1 MSRKDTLRRLLGG
14 EMTPEPEAA
23 TPPEPAASRVP
34 SGAVRAMG
42 LSLGQLR
49 EEAEALRARI
59 EGGETVV
66 TLDPALVE
74 ASFVADRIAG
84 DSEAELSELVQSI
97 ATSGQQVPVLV
108 RPHPEKAGHYQIAYG
123 HRRLLAVKRLGIPLQ
138 AVIRPLSDAELV
150 VAQGKENI
158 ERRNLTFIERALF
171 AAHLEARGFDRPTL
185 HAALAVQ
192 SAEMT
197 RYLQVVRAIPRA
209 VILAIGAAPRTG
221 RPRWLEMQR
230 LFADTEAP
238 ALAEHAMASPGFRAL
253 NSDARFQRVFAALRD
268 GRPAAEADPWW
279 RNPQGDPVVKV
290 EPGPQGLRLTVN
302 DRLEPEFGRFLV
314 QQLDTLYR
322 AFRSSAGEQAEDAAR

>member
-1 MSRKDTLRRLLGG
+1 MSRKDTLRRLLGAA
-14 EMTPEPEAA
+14 PEAEDSPA
-23 TPPEPAASRVP
+23 TPAGQRVP

-49 EEAEALRARI
+49 EEAEALRARV
-59 EGGETVV
+59 EAGEAVV
-66 TLDPALVE
+66 SLDPALVE
-74 ASFVADRIAG
+74 ASFVSDRIAG
-84 DSEAELSELVQSI
+84 DSEAELGELVQSI
-97 ATSGQQVPVLV
+97 AESGQQVPVLV
-108 RPHPEKAGHYQIAYG
+108 RPHPEKPGHYQMAYG
-123 HRRLLAVKRLGIPLQ
+123 HRRLIAVRRLGIPLK

-197 RYLQVVRAIPRA
+197 RYLQVVRAIPRP

-230 LFADTEAP
+230 LFAQPEAA
-238 ALAEHAMASPGFRAL
+238 ALAGRVMASPGFRAL
-253 NSDARFQRVFAALRD
+253 NSDARFQKIFAALRD
-268 GRPAAEADPWW
+268 GKPAAESDPWW
-279 RNPQGDPVVKV
+279 RTPQGDPLVRV

-302 DRLEPEFGRFLV
+302 ERLEPEFGRFLV
-314 QQLDTLYR
+314 GQLDALYA
-322 AFRSSAGEQAEDAAR
+322 AFRAQGE

>member
-14 EMTPEPEAA
+14 EGAEAA
-23 TPPEPAASRVP
+23 EPAAPETAAVNRVP

-42 LSLGQLR
+42 VSLGQLR

-66 TLDPALVE
+66 TLDPAVVD
-74 ASFVADRIAG
+74 ASFVADRMAG

-97 ATSGQQVPVLV
+97 ASSGQQVPVLV
-108 RPHPEKAGHYQIAYG
+108 RPHPEKAGHYQMAYG
-123 HRRLLAVKRLGIPLQ
+123 HRRLLAVKRLGITLQ
-138 AVIRPLSDAELV
+138 AIIRPLSDAELV

-171 AAHLEARGFDRPTL
+171 ASHLEARGFDRPTL

-197 RYLQVVRAIPRA
+197 RYLQVVRAIPRP

-221 RPRWLEMQR
+221 RPRWLELQR
-230 LFADTEAP
+230 LFAAEDAAP
-238 ALAEHAMASPGFRAL
+238 LAERAMASPGFRAL
-253 NSDARFQRVFAALRD
+253 NSDARFQRIFAALRD
-268 GRPAAEADPWW
+268 GRQAPEADLWW
-279 RNPQGDPVVKV
+279 RSPQGDPVVKV
-290 EPGPQGLRLTVN
+290 EPGPQGMRLTVN
-302 DRLEPEFGRFLV
+302 DRMAPEFSRFLV
-314 QQLDTLYR
+314 ERLDDLYAAWR
-322 AFRSSAGEQAEDAAR
+322 ASR

>member
-1 MSRKDTLRRLLGG
+1 MSRKDTLKRLLGAG
-14 EMTPEPEAA
+14 PAEEAA
-23 TPPEPAASRVP
+23 EPQPAPATARVP

-49 EEAEALRARI
+49 EEAEALRARV

-66 TLDPALVE
+66 ALDPALVE

-97 ATSGQQVPVLV
+97 AGSGQQVPVLV
-108 RPHPEKAGHYQIAYG
+108 RPHPEKPGHYQMAYG
-123 HRRLLAVKRLGIPLQ
+123 HRRLLAVKRLGIPIK
-138 AVIRPLSDAELV
+138 AVIRALSDAELV

-197 RYLQVVRAIPRA
+197 RYLQVVRAIPRT
-209 VILAIGAAPRTG
+209 VILAIGPAPRTG

-230 LFADTEAP
+230 LFAQPEA
-238 ALAEHAMASPGFRAL
+238 AELAERAMASPGFRAL

-268 GRPAAEADPWW
+268 GKPAVEADPWW
-279 RNPQGDPVVKV
+279 RTPQGDPLVKI

-314 QQLDTLYR
+314 ARLDSLYR
-322 AFRSSAGEQAEDAAR
+322 SFRDGEGG

>member
-1 MSRKDTLRRLLGG
+1 MSRKDTLKRLLGAG
-14 EMTPEPEAA
+14 PAEAPEAA
-23 TPPEPAASRVP
+23 DATPATARVP

-49 EEAEALRARI
+49 EEAEALRARV

-66 TLDPALVE
+66 ALDPALVE

-97 ATSGQQVPVLV
+97 AGSGQQVPVLV
-108 RPHPEKAGHYQIAYG
+108 RPNPEKPGHYQMAYG
-123 HRRLLAVKRLGIPLQ
+123 HRRLLAVKRLGIPIK
-138 AVIRPLSDAELV
+138 AVIRALSDAELV

-209 VILAIGAAPRTG
+209 VILAIGPAPRTG
-221 RPRWLEMQR
+221 RPRWLELQR
-230 LFADTEAP
+230 LFAEAG
-238 ALAEHAMASPGFRAL
+238 AADLAERAMASPGFRAL

-268 GRPAAEADPWW
+268 GKPAVEADPWW
-279 RNPQGDPVVKV
+279 RTPQGDPLVKI

-302 DRLEPEFGRFLV
+302 ERLEPEFGRFLV
-314 QQLDTLYR
+314 ARLDALYR
-322 AFRSSAGEQAEDAAR
+322 DFREGEGG